1 MASTKITSSHDRN
14 PIASF
19 ARLTSRALES
29 IAEANGTLLRLLV
42 RGPFGRR
49 RSATEERESDLA
61 RDFPHLVRLF
71 RSALGSNADEFTR
84 VLSEFT
90 ENSDRIQRAVIVW
103 LDLIEVLVH
112 DAERRHGSKPGQGK
126 LKSNEVKQTLSYL
139 LRSRKFSLPNVPE
152 PLMALLMDSLVDWG
166 IDIVVL
172 QANQYDLWEDEEVR
186 ISFFHKILDALKRVF
201 MTVVVTVANNIAIA
215 ILFLRDRLQPRPVI
229 SPALRAAVDAILE
242 EGEIP
247 HEVPLVVRVS
257 RLFIWL
263 GTHRAE
269 IIDAT
274 ELIFGAVQEAET
286 LINMSGP
293 EKKEFARDVIWEVLE
308 EMGLALR
315 GGLAEAI
322 MDSVIDLLIEF
333 AVHAFNKRGAFV
345 QDSAETDM
353 ELA

>member
-1 MASTKITSSHDRN
+1 ME
-14 PIASF
+14 SF
-19 ARLTSRALES
+19 
-29 IAEANGTLLRLLV
+29 AEANGKLLRLLV
-42 RGPFGRR
+42 RGPFGSR
-49 RSATEERESDLA
+49 RSTTRERESSLA
-61 RDFPHLVRLF
+61 RDFPHLIRLF

-84 VLSEFT
+84 ILSEFT
-90 ENSDRIQRAVIVW
+90 ENSDRIQRAIIVW

-139 LRSRKFSLPNVPE
+139 LRARKFSLPNVPE
-152 PLMALLMDSLVDWG
+152 PLAGLLMDSLVDWA
-166 IDIVVL
+166 IDVVVL
-172 QANQYDLWEDEEVR
+172 QANQYDLWEEEEQR
-186 ISFFHKILDALKRVF
+186 ISFFHKFLDAVKRIF
-201 MTVVVTVANNIAIA
+201 MTVVIQVANRLATAI
-215 ILFLRDRLQPRPVI
+215 IFLRDRLQPRPVI
-229 SPALRAAVDAILE
+229 SPALRVAIDAILE
-242 EGEIP
+242 EGEIS
-247 HEVPLVVRVS
+247 HEEPLVARVS

-263 GTHRAE
+263 GTHKSE
-269 IIDAT
+269 IINAT

-293 EKKEFARDVIWEVLE
+293 EKKEFAKNVIWEVLE

-322 MDSVIDLLIEF
+322 MDSVIDLIIEF

-345 QDSAETDM
+345 QDSDETDM